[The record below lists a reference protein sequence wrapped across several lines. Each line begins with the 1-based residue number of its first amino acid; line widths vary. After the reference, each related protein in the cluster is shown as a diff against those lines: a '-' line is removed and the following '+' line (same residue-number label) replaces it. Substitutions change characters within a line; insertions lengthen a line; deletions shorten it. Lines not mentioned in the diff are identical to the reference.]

1 MSHSFLG
8 IQNTWG
14 NISSIERAV
23 GLKLQG
29 MIYLTVLLL
38 FLLMQKF
45 SSNEKQNSS
54 STPVV
59 SAVIYTQGYVICHR
73 QKEKILGEL
82 LGKRLQHLL
91 EEPARAPSEPPRTR
105 CSGCL

>member
-29 MIYLTVLLL
+29 IIYLTVLLL

-45 SSNEKQNSS
+45 SPNEKQNSS

-59 SAVIYTQGYVICHR
+59 SAVIYTPGICDLS
-73 QKEKILGEL
+73 QAEGENLGGAS
-82 LGKRLQHLL
+82 GKAFAT
-91 EEPARAPSEPPRTR
+91 PFGRACESPF
-105 CSGCL
+105 